1 MKIKYN
7 IGFTCSC
14 FDLLHAGH
22 ITMLQEAKSI
32 CEYLIVGLQV
42 DPTIDRPEK
51 NKPIQSL
58 MERQIQLNAVKYVD
72 EVIIYHTEDELIEL
86 LKSLPIG
93 VRIIGA
99 DYINKYFTGSDLE
112 IDIYYNKRE
121 HNWSTTRLKKLI
133 LDNSENI

>member
-1 MKIKYN
+1 MKKKYN

-14 FDLLHAGH
+14 FDLLHSGH

-32 CEYLIVGLQV
+32 CNHLIVGLQV
-42 DPTIDRPEK
+42 DPSIDRPK
-51 NKPIQSL
+51 KIRPIQTL
-58 MERQIQLNAVKYVD
+58 MERQIQINAVKYVD
-72 EVIIYHTEDELIEL
+72 QVIVYHTENDL
-86 LKSLPIG
+86 LKLLKVLPID

-99 DYINKYFTGSDLE
+99 DYINKHFTGSDLE

-121 HNWSTTRLKKLI
+121 HNWSTTRLRNLI

>member
-1 MKIKYN
+1 
-7 IGFTCSC
+7 
-14 FDLLHAGH
+14 
-22 ITMLQEAKSI
+22 
-32 CEYLIVGLQV
+32 
-42 DPTIDRPEK
+42 
-51 NKPIQSL
+51 

-86 LKSLPIG
+86 LKSLPID
-93 VRIIGA
+93 VRIIGS

>member
-72 EVIIYHTEDELIEL
+72 EVIIYHTEHELIEL
-86 LKSLPIG
+86 LKSLPID
-93 VRIIGA
+93 VRIVGA
-99 DYINKYFTGSDLE
+99 DYINKHFTGSDLE

>member
-1 MKIKYN
+1 MKYN

-32 CEYLIVGLQV
+32 CDHLIVGLQV
-42 DPTIDRPEK
+42 NPSLDRPEK

-58 MERQIQLNAVKYVD
+58 MERQIQLNAIKYVD

-86 LKSLPIG
+86 LKSLPIDI
-93 VRIIGA
+93 RIIGS
-99 DYINKYFTGSDLE
+99 DYMRKDFTGSDLE

-121 HNWSTTRLKKLI
+121 HNWSTTRLRKLI

>member
-1 MKIKYN
+1 MRMKYS

-32 CEYLIVGLQV
+32 CNHLIVGLQV
-42 DPTIDRPEK
+42 DPSVDRPEK

-58 MERQIQLNAVKYVD
+58 MERQIQLNAIKYVD

-86 LKSLPIG
+86 LKS
-93 VRIIGA
+93 
-99 DYINKYFTGSDLE
+99 
-112 IDIYYNKRE
+112 
-121 HNWSTTRLKKLI
+121 
-133 LDNSENI
+133 